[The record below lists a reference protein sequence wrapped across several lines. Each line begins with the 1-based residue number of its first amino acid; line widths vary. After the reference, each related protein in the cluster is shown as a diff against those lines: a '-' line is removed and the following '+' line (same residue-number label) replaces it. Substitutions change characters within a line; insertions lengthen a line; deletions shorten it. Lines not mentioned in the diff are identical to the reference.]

1 MAKISLTMLASIGRL
16 VSCTLYHR
24 SGSPVL
30 ESLGRPSKLS
40 SSAANFLPSVLS
52 SSTSAPVSFRCL
64 DVGERGC
71 CTSCCCT
78 SYCCTSYC
86 CTSCPTIISSSKW
99 LHLVLTS
106 SLVLVNLL
114 AATRCTPFRV
124 DLLED
129 TVHGEGL
136 LPGLSDHLHLL
147 HQFPLRQFDAPV
159 RVLGEEQVQGLLQP
173 ENALHA
179 GVLAV
184 PPRLIWVLQLPTL
197 DLQPAASV
205 ALGQ

>member
-1 MAKISLTMLASIGRL
+1 MHPLPQERVPSLREPREAFKAEQLCRQ
-16 VSCTLYHR
+16 
-24 SGSPVL
+24 
-30 ESLGRPSKLS
+30 
-40 SSAANFLPSVLS
+40 LPSA
-52 SSTSAPVSFRCL
+52 SALLLHQRSRLIQVFGCGR
-64 DVGERGC
+64 ERLLHLLLLHLL
-71 CTSCCCT
+71 
-78 SYCCTSYC
+78 C

-136 LPGLSDHLHLL
+136 LPGLSDHLH